1 MEKNL
6 PELKIMYDNNG
17 IKQLQVVEYLGCYLD
32 VNLNGKFKAVK
43 SLKKINAKLQLLYR
57 RNDFVNP
64 KYPGLLCNS
73 VIQPHI
79 DYAYISWYP
88 LVRKKNEKENASYS
102 KNMYPI
108 LLKTWLKASYRS

>member
-1 MEKNL
+1 
-6 PELKIMYDNNG
+6 MYDNNG

-64 KYPGLLCNS
+64 KYPGFLCNS

-88 LVRKKNEKENASYS
+88 LVRKKMRK
-102 KNMYPI
+102 KMQVTQKI
-108 LLKTWLKASYRS
+108 CIRFCLKLGSRHLIGAKG